1 MGYSLSWLAFRGVSP
16 EAAMQRLHLTDT
28 GQTVEYASAPV
39 AGQALP
45 DGWHLVVAT
54 RCDHP
59 LVSPEALR
67 LLSEGSEVVACSIEE
82 HVMFSSAERW
92 TDGRRAWRIEHASE
106 RSRRDIDVEGLA
118 PESLQAA
125 LDRASKQQDAED
137 SSAAEVDYFFE
148 VPLDVARSIAGF
160 KHDEGVGSS
169 GDRFIEYSFRPR
181 AEAAG
186 RHKKWWQF
194 WR

>member
-67 LLSEGSEVVACSIEE
+67 LLSETEGIIPAIESAHAVAGAVDLAREIGPGGIVLINVS
-82 HVMFSSAERW
+82 
-92 TDGRRAWRIEHASE
+92 GRGDKDMATAMEYFKLG
-106 RSRRDIDVEGLA
+106 EGDA
-118 PESLQAA
+118 QADDPKA
-125 LDRASKQQDAED
+125 T
-137 SSAAEVDYFFE
+137 
-148 VPLDVARSIAGF
+148 
-160 KHDEGVGSS
+160 GVG
-169 GDRFIEYSFRPR
+169 E
-181 AEAAG
+181 
-186 RHKKWWQF
+186 KQ
-194 WR
+194 